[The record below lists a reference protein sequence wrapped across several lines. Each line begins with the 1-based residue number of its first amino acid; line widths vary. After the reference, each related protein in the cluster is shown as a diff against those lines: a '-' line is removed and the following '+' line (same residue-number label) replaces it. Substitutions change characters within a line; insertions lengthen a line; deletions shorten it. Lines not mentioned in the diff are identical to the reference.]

1 MEDYGRETSVNT
13 SGYTVRRVLVF
24 VSITLLLQR
33 RAGLMLCV
41 YDFCKSGRQQ
51 AADLQQT
58 AYFFVILRCFR
69 KFMFVCKIELF

>member
-1 MEDYGRETSVNT
+1 MEDYGGETSINT

-24 VSITLLLQR
+24 VSITLSLQR

-41 YDFCKSGRQQ
+41 YDFYKSGQQ
-51 AADLQQT
+51 QPADLQQT